1 MPDSKYRFLI
11 IKIMAFLML
20 AAIVARL
27 FSLQIIDGESYLATS
42 NARLNTTIVNK
53 AERGDILDRYGNTL
67 VTNETGYSVT
77 LRKTDADDAELNNII
92 SKTVEIIYN
101 TGNRTVDTLPISE
114 FAPYRFT
121 FEDSN
126 GDGSS
131 EDEKAAWFADNK
143 YLNEYIS
150 ADMDAADVLF
160 AYQSIYNVE
169 GAFDSEHT
177 RRIIGIRYEADV
189 MGYSSSNPITIASDV
204 SIDAVTQLKE
214 LQDSLRGV
222 SVTEEYIRTY
232 TKPGFATH
240 ILGRIGSISSD
251 EYEERRDE
259 GYSINDMIGKQGIE
273 AWAESYLRGEDGTSG
288 TTTVIDGEEVVLTED
303 VDPVPGNYVMLTIDS
318 DLQSTLEQSLE
329 STIRSIGNDCDAGA
343 GVVLDV
349 NTGDCLAIASYP
361 TYDMSRFDED
371 YSELL
376 NDERNPMVN
385 RAVSGLY
392 SPGST
397 FKPLVAIAGLQTGA
411 VSLNE
416 QIECT
421 GIYSYYEDYQ
431 PTCWIWSESHLTH
444 GQQNVTQAIENS
456 CNVFFYEL
464 GRRLGIDTLD
474 EYAKKFGL
482 GENTGIELYE
492 ETAGH
497 MASPEYKK
505 EVVSNVIDSEW
516 FGGDTLQAAIG
527 QSYSLFTPVQLADY
541 CATIANG
548 GTRYKVNLIKS
559 IRSSVDGS
567 LIEEF
572 TRQTEEEVDIDE
584 ETMQRIHD
592 GMKRVVDDGSA
603 SSIFDGYPIQVGGK
617 TGTAQLGSGSNNAI
631 FIAFAPFDDP
641 EIAIAVVLEHG
652 VRGSNA
658 GRVARDVFD
667 QYFFGGSQNAIA
679 TSQPQVTGAAGTEE
693 DIIARPEDTAVPSGS
708 GAGLMR

>member
-1 MPDSKYRFLI
+1 MPEIKYRLLV
-11 IKIMAFLML
+11 IKIIAFVML
-20 AAIVARL
+20 AAIIVRL
-27 FSLQIIDGESYLATS
+27 FSLQVINGDSYLATS

-77 LRKTDADDAELNNII
+77 LHRTDADDRELNDII
-92 SKTVEIIYN
+92 SKTVEIIYT
-101 TGNRTVDTLPISE
+101 TGNKTTDSLPISE
-114 FAPYRFT
+114 FAPYTFT

-126 GDGSS
+126 NDGST
-131 EDEKAAWFADNK
+131 EDEKAAWFAQNK
-143 YLNEYIS
+143 YIDEYIS

-160 AYQSIYNVE
+160 AYSRIYEVD

-189 MGYSSSNPITIASDV
+189 MGYSATNPIVIAKDV
-204 SIDAVTQLKE
+204 NVDAVTQIKE
-214 LQDSLRGV
+214 LQNTLRGI

-240 ILGRIGSISSD
+240 ILGRVGPISST
-251 EYEERRDE
+251 EYEEKRSE
-259 GYSINDMIGKQGIE
+259 GYDINDMIGKQGIE
-273 AWAESYLRGEDGTSG
+273 AWAESYLRGEDGTTG
-288 TTTVIDGEEVVLTED
+288 TTTVIDGEEVTLTED
-303 VDPVPGNYVMLTIDS
+303 VEPVPGNYVMLTIDS

-329 STIRSIGNDCDAGA
+329 STIKSIGNDCNAGA

-361 TYDMSRFDED
+361 TYDMSTFDED
-371 YSELL
+371 YSQLVS
-376 NDERNPMVN
+376 DEGAPMIN
-385 RAVSGLY
+385 RAVAGLY

-397 FKPLVAIAGLQTGA
+397 FKPLVAIAGLQTGMI
-411 VSLNE
+411 SLDE

-421 GIYSYYEDYQ
+421 GVYSFYEDYQ
-431 PTCWIWSESHLTH
+431 PTCWIWSEYHLTH
-444 GQQNVTQAIENS
+444 GKQNVTQAIENS

-474 EYAKKFGL
+474 EYAKMFGL

-492 ETAGH
+492 EESGH

-505 EVVSNVIDSEW
+505 EVVSNVVDSEW

-567 LIEEF
+567 LVEEF
-572 TRQTEEEVDIDE
+572 TPQVEEQVNIDE
-584 ETMQRIHD
+584 ATMQRIRD

-617 TGTAQLGSGSNNAI
+617 TGTAQVGSGSNNAV
-631 FIAFAPFDDP
+631 FIAFAPYDDP

-658 GRVARDVFD
+658 GQVARDVFD
-667 QYFFGGSQNAIA
+667 QYFFGSSQDTAEQI
-679 TSQPQVTGAAGTEE
+679 SPEPSPETEIE
-693 DIIARPEDTAVPSGS
+693 ARPEDTASAG